1 MREGRDA
8 ERAVDGTYV
17 VVDIWRRPHLPHFQ
31 ARLPPPSALARV
43 IPSKCLPH
51 SHYISSELQ
60 LRSSVECQTTRKV
73 IVKVQVTRTFLFS
86 QERVVRFGI
95 RTLGLRFLL
104 VSGCDCDL
112 APPSTSTFDFP
123 LIFMVFFQ
131 FVSRNLTQFSHSRRI
146 HEVAAMI
153 IPIDGRDARAAAP
166 RRRPRLTHLCG
177 SDCARAPMQPQTT
190 ASGWRR

>member
-73 IVKVQVTRTFLFS
+73 IVKVQVTRTFFLPL
-86 QERVVRFGI
+86 ERTTRAWCVLEFVL
-95 RTLGLRFLL
+95 RTGLRFLL

-123 LIFMVFFQ
+123 LIFMFFFPICVKKPDSVFALAQ
-131 FVSRNLTQFSHSRRI
+131 NS
-146 HEVAAMI
+146 
-153 IPIDGRDARAAAP
+153 
-166 RRRPRLTHLCG
+166 
-177 SDCARAPMQPQTT
+177 
-190 ASGWRR
+190 